1 MTYFDPHVWEDLSQ
15 QQKLKKES
23 EQKNLPSIEKRDF
36 LKIFCNKAVQVQQGR
51 TNFPGPAHF
60 YPSGPIH
67 LSFHHFFFF
76 NFFFIIGLHERSRT
90 GHMIIVYWFSC
101 LLSEPTHSSTGISDN
116 CYRRPLSFGS
126 LKNTSKSFIFVNR
139 IYIYIYICVCVCV
152 CVLLLLDCFFYLI
165 KYGVPLNN
173 FFGKKQLYCVFTY
186 LRHFDN
192 MQYDAISRVQQ
203 SWQSTR
209 Y

>member
-23 EQKNLPSIEKRDF
+23 EQKNSPSIEKRDF
-36 LKIFCNKAVQVQQGR
+36 LKFFCNKAVQVQQGR

-76 NFFFIIGLHERSRT
+76 NFFFNIGLREQSRT
-90 GHMIIVYWFSC
+90 GHLIIVYWFSC

-116 CYRRPLSFGS
+116 CYRRPLSLGT
-126 LKNTSKSFIFVNR
+126 LKNTSKSFIIVNR
-139 IYIYIYICVCVCV
+139 IYIYIYVCVRVCVCVCACVRVCVCACACVCVRVRACVCVCV
-152 CVLLLLDCFFYLI
+152 CVTVLGLFFL
-165 KYGVPLNN
+165 P
-173 FFGKKQLYCVFTY
+173 
-186 LRHFDN
+186 H
-192 MQYDAISRVQQ
+192 
-203 SWQSTR
+203 
-209 Y
+209 

>member
-1 MTYFDPHVWEDLSQ
+1 MNDIFWPARLGRSFTTT
-15 QQKLKKES
+15 KIKKRVRT
-23 EQKNLPSIEKRDF
+23 KKFTIHRKTWLF
-36 LKIFCNKAVQVQQGR
+36 KIFLQQGR
-51 TNFPGPAHF
+51 TSATGSDQFSRTSSLLPFWP
-60 YPSGPIH
+60 YTLK
-67 LSFHHFFFF
+67 LSPFFFF

-139 IYIYIYICVCVCV
+139 IYIYIYIYIYMCVCVCV

-165 KYGVPLNN
+165 KYGLEQ
-173 FFGKKQLYCVFTY
+173 FF
-186 LRHFDN
+186 
-192 MQYDAISRVQQ
+192 
-203 SWQSTR
+203 W
-209 Y
+209 

>member
-36 LKIFCNKAVQVQQGR
+36 LNFFCNKAVQVQQGR

-76 NFFFIIGLHERSRT
+76 NFFFYYWIARAEPDGSYDHRVLIQLPFEWTNPLVNWYIG
-90 GHMIIVYWFSC
+90 
-101 LLSEPTHSSTGISDN
+101 
-116 CYRRPLSFGS
+116 
-126 LKNTSKSFIFVNR
+126 
-139 IYIYIYICVCVCV
+139 
-152 CVLLLLDCFFYLI
+152 
-165 KYGVPLNN
+165 
-173 FFGKKQLYCVFTY
+173 
-186 LRHFDN
+186 
-192 MQYDAISRVQQ
+192 
-203 SWQSTR
+203 
-209 Y
+209 